1 MSVSDK
7 RLILQSLIFF
17 SFLICQKQR
26 RLANLEISN
35 YTIISRISQEMRR
48 AQCAVLAYAISKKGY
63 LYNLGVTISAALCTI
78 VPTALFSIRSAISRG
93 ALQLTETLSIE
104 GFTTMCTV
112 KPSNNFDYSLLA
124 RILYDLLSS
133 SSLLLMVMVVAADG
147 AARRKVH
154 PFCFWCSMLNE
165 PKVQQE
171 KTRESSSVKQ
181 QSFVAGSLVLSN
193 VVAPNRDG
201 LRAVDRREESSMWMP
216 RDSCH
221 SCPVF
226 NVHRQ
231 KKKKQWEK

>member
-1 MSVSDK
+1 MLFYLKNTFTSHLLRKTCVEQYKNDSRRWIILYDERSRFKKRKNSLRSYIIFSICSSFFFFYEHPTWIVVVVMSVSDK

-154 PFCFWCSMLNE
+154 PFCF
-165 PKVQQE
+165 
-171 KTRESSSVKQ
+171 
-181 QSFVAGSLVLSN
+181 
-193 VVAPNRDG
+193 
-201 LRAVDRREESSMWMP
+201 
-216 RDSCH
+216 
-221 SCPVF
+221 
-226 NVHRQ
+226 
-231 KKKKQWEK
+231 